1 MSNTIAMKK
10 FGLFG
15 LGVLCCVGC
24 LSVVA
29 CRRAKD
35 VTFSVLASD
44 EHNGQVSDYYQVI
57 IDEKAYRQF
66 ENLLSV
72 SLPAV
77 DFSSSQVVAVFDT
90 LRPHPS
96 YRIGIAKI
104 TEEDNYVNV
113 KVKREYEPR
122 QGGYSQAYVLARMPR
137 IQKDVHFETLPFI
150 GEPFEATYIP
160 EEGVSPCL
168 NRVQAVA
175 GWETLYFKFEDGG
188 VLWLEHRGME
198 LNCARTLV
206 ETDVRIEAE
215 RLYIKENEC
224 LGPDSVMA
232 TCVCAKNV
240 GYRSEGLCPEG
251 DSLQVEFVFS
261 TFERG
266 QRARSFTIPSSG
278 SGEVTIGKLLWP

>member
-1 MSNTIAMKK
+1 MKK
-10 FGLFG
+10 FVLFG

-29 CRRAKD
+29 CKRTKA
-35 VTFSVLASD
+35 VEFVVL
-44 EHNGQVSDYYQVI
+44 VSGEQQNREVLDYYQI
-57 IDEKAYRQF
+57 ITDEAAYRQC
-66 ENLLSV
+66 ENRLSV

-113 KVKREYEPR
+113 QVKRDCDSR

-137 IQKDVHFETLPFI
+137 IQKSVHFETLPFI
-150 GEPFEATYIP
+150 GDETDYIP
-160 EEGVSPCL
+160 KEGVSPCL
-168 NRVQAVA
+168 NHVYATKA
-175 GWETLYFKFEDGG
+175 GNETLYFKFVDDG
-188 VLWLEHRGME
+188 VFWLEHRGME
-198 LNCARTLV
+198 LNCAPTIWV
-206 ETDVRIEAE
+206 ETSVKLEQGCLYINEDE
-215 RLYIKENEC
+215 RL
-224 LGPDSVMA
+224 GTDSVLA
-232 TCVCAKNV
+232 LCTCAKIV
-240 GYRSEGLCPEG
+240 GYRSEGIAPET

-266 QRARSFTIPSSG
+266 QRSRSFKIPSSG
-278 SGEVTIGKLLWP
+278 SGEVVIGERLWP